1 MNKGFTPSPRALST
15 RKLASVRADVET
27 FIGWVRNQNHLPGSN
42 VRAEIRTNSVVVWL
56 DLDDDH
62 AMPIARVQLG
72 EGYWHIQWAD
82 RSDAWRDYDDKS
94 YLTLAIPMDL
104 IDQDRGSEFWG

>member
-1 MNKGFTPSPRALST
+1 MNKAFTPSPRALGT
-15 RKLASVRADVET
+15 RKLASVRADVDS
-27 FIGWVRNQNHLPGSN
+27 FVSWVIRQSQIPGRT

-62 AMPIARVQLG
+62 ALPIARVQLR
-72 EGYWHIQWAD
+72 EGYWHLQWAD
-82 RSDAWRDYDDKS
+82 RSDDWRDYDDKA

-104 IDQDRGSEFWG
+104 INQDPGLEFWG